1 MNSYAEP
8 EAFNSWTD
16 KKAGRLAE
24 STLLAFEDDL
34 TMCLLVP
41 KKNKCLLVPKQNK
54 LLLSAA
60 CQSDKIGKSDLN
72 LRLVLIWVLQ
82 WHLILKWDLRQ
93 ISVK

>member
-41 KKNKCLLVPKQNK
+41 KKNKCLLAPKKNK
-54 LLLSAA
+54 LILLLSAA

-72 LRLVLIWVLQ
+72 LPLVLIWVLQ
-82 WHLILKWDLRQ
+82 
-93 ISVK
+93 

>member
-16 KKAGRLAE
+16 KKAGGLAE
-24 STLLAFEDDL
+24 STLLAFENDL

-41 KKNKCLLVPKQNK
+41 KKNKLI

-72 LRLVLIWVLQ
+72 LPLVLIWVLQ
-82 WHLILKWDLRQ
+82 
-93 ISVK
+93 